1 MFHVEI
7 VKNILMKNRYND
19 DLQLW
24 RILLMDNFLLTKNED
39 ISLLLQRLQAM
50 MASADILTRGK
61 VKHALRVHLSSRCYI
76 YKYKYLL
83 RTPRG
88 NSSGERF
95 VISFSLYAVMLIW
108 S

>member
-7 VKNILMKNRYND
+7 VKNILMKNRYID
-19 DLQLW
+19 DLQLR

-61 VKHALRVHLSSRCYI
+61 MKHALRVHLSSRCYI
-76 YKYKYLL
+76 
-83 RTPRG
+83 
-88 NSSGERF
+88 
-95 VISFSLYAVMLIW
+95 
-108 S
+108 